1 MPINKQT
8 DEYNYQLNDTWSYCV
23 QLGHTKWISMIDLKA
38 SYHNILFE
46 HKLSY
51 DSKFAICHRKYR
63 WLRMLM
69 GLTQAPTHFQFVV
82 ELVLKGKPGNRA
94 LPVVVYL
101 DNIAVLGNGKT
112 QVSEDTLEA
121 IWRLT
126 KAGFMI
132 NLKKS
137 HLVEDLAKV
146 LGHYWLTGGFWV
158 PNVDK
163 IQVLVSK
170 TNKELG
176 RMSYPLLYGFL
187 NFYREHIPA
196 FPKLVKPL

>member
-1 MPINKQT
+1 M
-8 DEYNYQLNDTWSYCV
+8 
-23 QLGHTKWISMIDLKA
+23 
-38 SYHNILFE
+38 
-46 HKLSY
+46 
-51 DSKFAICHRKYR
+51 
-63 WLRMLM
+63 
-69 GLTQAPTHFQFVV
+69 
-82 ELVLKGKPGNRA
+82 
-94 LPVVVYL
+94 
-101 DNIAVLGNGKT
+101 
-112 QVSEDTLEA
+112 EA
-121 IWRLT
+121 IQCLT

-187 NFYREHIPA
+187 NFYREYIPA